1 MSRIHVAGP
10 PQGLSFVPQSCSW
23 RICSTAQRHAE
34 LLTSSRKTGEL
45 AIRRPGVATREGF
58 SSAPVAVGNSLFFTN
73 DVGLTFVVEQVR
85 SSSCIT

>member
-1 MSRIHVAGP
+1 
-10 PQGLSFVPQSCSW
+10 
-23 RICSTAQRHAE
+23 
-34 LLTSSRKTGEL
+34 
-45 AIRRPGVATREGF
+45 VATREGF